1 MSRERSQLPT
11 DDLTHIIGKL
21 ALFDQLSFI
30 LFCPM
35 KPATEVSEE
44 MVNLTQAVIE
54 TQQLRAWFYVLERLP
69 VSVRETTFSEMAAE
83 MRHAGEDSG
92 LADAVASLANPKIY
106 QSVLETIRA
115 RVGDSSPGTDR

>member
-1 MSRERSQLPT
+1 
-11 DDLTHIIGKL
+11 
-21 ALFDQLSFI
+21 LFYA
-30 LFCPM
+30 M
-35 KPATEVSEE
+35 KRRTEVSEE

-83 MRHAGEDSG
+83 LRHAGEDSG

-106 QSVLETIRA
+106 RGVLETIRE